1 MASSESFIFSV
12 KSLAVLH
19 LCFVACRP
27 TIFYAAVDICVG
39 IDVVTKVTRDGL
51 IDLLVA
57 VAALTYLG
65 ARWVVVVA

>member
-1 MASSESFIFSV
+1 MGSKSLMFSV
-12 KSLAVLH
+12 EMPVTVH
-19 LCFVACRP
+19 LYFVSCVPA
-27 TIFYAAVDICVG
+27 IFDAATDICAS